1 VNNAVGTLAMGHYYD
16 EDTVAAVIIGA
27 GTNASYIERSAAITK
42 CRGLLTNSD
51 LTVCFAFFRFIWIF
65 GFFGFQCENI
75 DL

>member
-1 VNNAVGTLAMGHYYD
+1 MNNAVGTLAMGHYCD

-51 LTVCFAFFRFIWIF
+51 LTVCFGFFRFIWILRF
-65 GFFGFQCENI
+65 SM
-75 DL
+75 